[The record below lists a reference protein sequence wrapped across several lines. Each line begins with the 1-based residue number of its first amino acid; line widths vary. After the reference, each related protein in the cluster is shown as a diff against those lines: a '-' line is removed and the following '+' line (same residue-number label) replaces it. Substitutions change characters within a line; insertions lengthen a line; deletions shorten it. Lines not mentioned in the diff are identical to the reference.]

1 MLRLLCDLRHVVSYG
16 NKRAWF
22 HFVILK
28 SGYIGKL
35 HVWFH
40 LVILKSGYIGKLE
53 VWCHL
58 MISVCWS
65 NSYIEAKEIALL
77 LN

>member
-1 MLRLLCDLRHVVSYG
+1 M
-16 NKRAWF
+16 WF
-22 HFVILK
+22 LMDIKGHGFIR
-28 SGYIGKL
+28 YIEIWIAFGKL

-40 LVILKSGYIGKLE
+40 LVILTSGYIGKLV
-53 VWCHL
+53 VWFHL
-58 MISVCWS
+58 MISVCWN